1 MVGNLFSKD
10 WEIIEIKK
18 SYFEESLL
26 SIPRN
31 PGLYRI
37 TSNIPKSELKTLTN
51 RKGKNHVDFVRRL
64 STTEKL
70 LSGLEIEHQEN
81 ESRVIYTGHHKF
93 LRDRCRNHFRGY
105 DGTGCLNL
113 FELENFSNYK
123 WTFEYFNL
131 RRMEGYEDSIITRTA
146 LEQHYRA
153 KIGWPILCDK

>member
-51 RKGKNHVDFVRRL
+51 KKGKNHVDFVRRL

-81 ESRVIYTGHHKF
+81 ESRVIYM
-93 LRDRCRNHFRGY
+93 DII
-105 DGTGCLNL
+105 
-113 FELENFSNYK
+113 NF
-123 WTFEYFNL
+123 
-131 RRMEGYEDSIITRTA
+131 
-146 LEQHYRA
+146 
-153 KIGWPILCDK
+153 